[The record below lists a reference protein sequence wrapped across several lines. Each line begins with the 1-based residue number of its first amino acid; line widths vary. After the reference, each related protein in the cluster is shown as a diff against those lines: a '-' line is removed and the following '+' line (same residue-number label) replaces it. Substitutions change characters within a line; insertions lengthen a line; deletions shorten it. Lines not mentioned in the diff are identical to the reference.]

1 MDVFQQ
7 VDYEYALDANG
18 VPAPNGWAPG
28 DANVY
33 VVPALTCQLCFSRI
47 ANVKQYKAW
56 HIAWHAQKDSAV
68 VRVKTVT
75 GMTPLGINAEQTY
88 TITWDTAMADTNYAV
103 AATVTSSGAAL
114 GAIAAVVPGSITTTG
129 CKVSVRTLGIALGST
144 AVLTVYGIHV

>member
-1 MDVFQQ
+1 M
-7 VDYEYALDANG
+7 
-18 VPAPNGWAPG
+18 
-28 DANVY
+28 
-33 VVPALTCQLCFSRI
+33 PALTCQLCFSRI

-56 HIAWHAQKDSAV
+56 HIAWHSQKDSAV

-88 TITWDTAMADTNYAV
+88 MIAWDTAMADTNYAV

-129 CKVSVRTLGIALGST
+129 CKISVRTLGIALGST